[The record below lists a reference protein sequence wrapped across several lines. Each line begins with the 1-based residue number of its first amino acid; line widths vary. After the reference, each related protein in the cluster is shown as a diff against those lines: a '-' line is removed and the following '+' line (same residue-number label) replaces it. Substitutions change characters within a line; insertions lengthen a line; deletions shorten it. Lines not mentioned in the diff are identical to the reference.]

1 MGVRELLAA
10 AAVRRAHV
18 LLLELPGGSRE
29 RIAAERELGRR
40 GWVLASSPNDADA
53 LLTCG
58 PAPDPAEFD
67 GLLDRVWD
75 QLPGPRARSHVQVGD
90 DPAVALDGC
99 AEELLDVDLQ
109 TGREAAREVPG
120 ENDPD
125 DGAPH
130 EHGGA
135 AGDEGDDSD
144 DADDERDAM
153 DHSEHGAGDAD
164 SGAGG
169 GAGEHQ
175 EHMDMGEMDMGEMDM
190 DMPMPGGIPLADGG
204 PDRDGLEMDVLR
216 VPLGPLLPLWPGGLV
231 VECSLQG
238 DLVVESTARF
248 MGASDSE
255 VSQHRNR
262 PPTAHDVVVHQT
274 DLAARLLSLAG
285 AEPAAARVRAV
296 RDAAADGASPRTCH
310 GLLVDE
316 LARLRRSV
324 LLRRSLRGVG
334 VIGADERT
342 ADLAHREAG
351 DLAGTDAW
359 SRLLGMLETAVT
371 AIATG
376 EVPVAT
382 AGGISSAGASRE
394 DQLVLLSALL
404 PGCDLAEAR
413 LIVASLDLDPL
424 RVPAPDRVTA

>member
-1 MGVRELLAA
+1 MGLRKLLAA
-10 AAVRRAHV
+10 TAVRRAHV
-18 LLLELPGGSRE
+18 LLLELPGGGRE

-40 GWVLASSPNDADA
+40 GWVLAVSPNDADA

-58 PAPDPAEFD
+58 PAPDPAEFGD
-67 GLLDRVWD
+67 LLDRLWD
-75 QLPGPRARSHVQVGD
+75 QLPGPRARSHVHVGD

-109 TGREAAREVPG
+109 TGREEARQVPG

-125 DGAPH
+125 DGVDH

-135 AGDEGDDSD
+135 AG
-144 DADDERDAM
+144 DERDAM

-164 SGAGG
+164 GDDGG
-169 GAGEHQ
+169 GAGEDQ
-175 EHMDMGEMDMGEMDM
+175 EHMDMGGMDMGEMDMGNMDM
-190 DMPMPGGIPLADGG
+190 DMPMPGGIPLAGGG

-216 VPLGPLLPLWPGGLV
+216 VPLGPLLPLWPAGLV

-238 DLVVESTARF
+238 DLVVEATARF
-248 MGASDSE
+248 LGASDSGT
-255 VSQHRNR
+255 SRHRNR

-274 DLAARLLSLAG
+274 DLAARLLGLAG
-285 AEPAAARVRAV
+285 ADPAAARARAI

-334 VIGADERT
+334 VIEGDEPT
-342 ADLAHREAG
+342 AALAHHEAG
-351 DLAGTDAW
+351 DPAGTDAW
-359 SRLLGMLETAVT
+359 SRLLGMLETAAT

-382 AGGISSAGASRE
+382 AGGISSTGASRE